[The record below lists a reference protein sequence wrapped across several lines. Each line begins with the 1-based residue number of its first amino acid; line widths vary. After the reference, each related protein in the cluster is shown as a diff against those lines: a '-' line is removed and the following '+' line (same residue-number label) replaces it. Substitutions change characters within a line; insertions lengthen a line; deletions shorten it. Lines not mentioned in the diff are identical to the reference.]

1 MALWWVGIDQTDAV
15 RLASKAPFRQQVVL
29 GVSEPLADV
38 SRWQWALFYVFQK
51 FCEVFC

>member
-29 GVSEPLADV
+29 GVSEPLAV
-38 SRWQWALFYVFQK
+38 GPFLCISEIL
-51 FCEVFC
+51 